1 MRISTRTR
9 YGMRLMINLAR
20 NFNNG
25 YSLLKDVA
33 KSESISEKYLSLIVI
48 PLKSAGFLNA
58 IRGSHGGYCLS
69 RPPSEI
75 RIKDIIET
83 MEGDLCLLECVKNKS
98 ACTRSSNCV
107 SRDLWLGLSNEIVEY
122 LNSLTLEDIIN
133 MQNTKNEKLVNN
145 YYI

>member
-58 IRGSHGGYCLS
+58 VRGSRGGYSLAK
-69 RPPSEI
+69 PPSEI
-75 RIKDIIET
+75 RVKDIIET

-98 ACTRSSNCV
+98 ACAKSGNCV
-107 SRDLWLGLSNEIVEY
+107 SRDLWLGLSNEIAGY
-122 LNSLTLEDIIN
+122 LNSLTLEDIVN
-133 MQNTKNEKLVNN
+133 MQNIKNEKLVNN

>member
-1 MRISTRTR
+1 
-9 YGMRLMINLAR
+9 MINLAR

-48 PLKSAGFLNA
+48 PLKGAGFLNA
-58 IRGSHGGYCLS
+58 VRGSRGGYSLAK
-69 RPPSEI
+69 PPSEI
-75 RIKDIIET
+75 RVKDIIET
-83 MEGDLCLLECVKNKS
+83 MEGDLCLLECIKNKS
-98 ACTRSSNCV
+98 ACIRSSNCV
-107 SRDLWLGLSNEIVEY
+107 SRDLWVGLSNEIVEY

>member
-1 MRISTRTR
+1 VRISTRTR

-20 NFNNG
+20 NYNNG

-33 KSESISEKYLSLIVI
+33 KSENISEKYLSLIVI
-48 PLKSAGFLNA
+48 PLKSAGLLNA
-58 IRGSHGGYCLS
+58 VRGSRGGYSLS
-69 RPPSEI
+69 KTPSEI
-75 RIKDIIET
+75 KIKDIIET

-98 ACTRSSNCV
+98 ACTKSSNCV
-107 SRDLWLGLSNEIVEY
+107 SRDLWLGLSNEIAGY

-133 MQNTKNEKLVNN
+133 MQNIKNEKLVDN

>member
-58 IRGSHGGYCLS
+58 TRGSRGGYSLAK
-69 RPPSEI
+69 PPSEI
-75 RIKDIIET
+75 GIKDIIET
-83 MEGDLCLLECVKNKS
+83 MEGDLCLIECVKNKS
-98 ACTRSSNCV
+98 TCNKSSNCV
-107 SRDLWLGLSNEIVEY
+107 SRDLWLGLSNEIVEH
-122 LNSLTLEDIIN
+122 LSALTLEDIIT

>member
-1 MRISTRTR
+1 
-9 YGMRLMINLAR
+9 MRLMINLAR

-58 IRGSHGGYCLS
+58 IRGSRGGYCLS
-69 RPPSEI
+69 KPPSEI
-75 RIKDIIET
+75 RVKDIIET

-98 ACTRSSNCV
+98 ACPRSSNCV

>member
-1 MRISTRTR
+1 
-9 YGMRLMINLAR
+9 MINLAR

-33 KSESISEKYLSLIVI
+33 KSERVSEKYLSLIVI
-48 PLKSAGFLNA
+48 PLKSASFLNA
-58 IRGSHGGYCLS
+58 VRGSRGGYSLAK
-69 RPPSEI
+69 PPSEI
-75 RIKDIIET
+75 RVKDIIET

-98 ACTRSSNCV
+98 ACAKSGNCV
-107 SRDLWLGLSNEIVEY
+107 SRDLWLGLSNEIAGY

>member
-1 MRISTRTR
+1 
-9 YGMRLMINLAR
+9 MINLAR
-20 NFNNG
+20 NYNNG

-33 KSESISEKYLSLIVI
+33 KSENISEKYLSLIVI

-58 IRGSHGGYCLS
+58 VRGSRGGYSLS
-69 RPPSEI
+69 KPPHEI
-75 RIKDIIET
+75 KVKDIIET

-107 SRDLWLGLSNEIVEY
+107 SRDLWLGLSNEIAGY
-122 LNSLTLEDIIN
+122 LNALTLEDIIN
-133 MQNTKNEKLVNN
+133 MQNIKNEKLVDN

>member
-25 YSLLKDVA
+25 YSFLKDVA

-58 IRGSHGGYCLS
+58 IRGSHGGYSLS
-69 RPPSEI
+69 KPPSEI

-98 ACTRSSNCV
+98 ACIRSSNCV
-107 SRDLWLGLSNEIVEY
+107 SRDLWLGLSNEIVGY

>member
-9 YGMRLMINLAR
+9 YGMRLMIYLAR

-48 PLKSAGFLNA
+48 PLKSAGLLNA

-69 RPPSEI
+69 RLPSEI

-98 ACTRSSNCV
+98 ACERSDNCV
-107 SRDLWLGLSNEIVEY
+107 SRDLWLGLSNEIVKY
-122 LNSLTLEDIIN
+122 LDSLTLADIIN
-133 MQNTKNEKLVNN
+133 MQNTKNEQLVNN

>member
-1 MRISTRTR
+1 
-9 YGMRLMINLAR
+9 MINLAR
-20 NFNNG
+20 NYNNG

-58 IRGSHGGYCLS
+58 IRGSRGGYCLS
-69 RPPSEI
+69 GPPSEI

-107 SRDLWLGLSNEIVEY
+107 SRDLWLGLSNEIVGY

>member
-1 MRISTRTR
+1 
-9 YGMRLMINLAR
+9 MRLMINLAR

-58 IRGSHGGYCLS
+58 VRGSRGGYSLAK
-69 RPPSEI
+69 PPSEI
-75 RIKDIIET
+75 RVKDIIET

-98 ACTRSSNCV
+98 ACAKSGNCV
-107 SRDLWLGLSNEIVEY
+107 SRDLWLGLSNEIAGY

-133 MQNTKNEKLVNN
+133 MQNSKNEKLVNN